1 MLKER
6 CRHSER
12 PCDGL
17 KKFRHA
23 VWPSPTR
30 LSSPFEER
38 QESAQRIA
46 QIQQHLAVEQLR
58 RRLAVNLSS
67 RFTIT
72 RIRVGQLE
80 VRRVLRL
87 QRGARVA
94 QMPSRPRYRKT
105 FVV

>member
-58 RRLAVNLSS
+58 RRLAGNLSS
-67 RFTIT
+67 RFAAART
-72 RIRVGQLE
+72 RASQLE
-80 VRRVLRL
+80 FLRVLRL
-87 QRGARVA
+87 LRCARVA
-94 QMPSRPRYRKT
+94 QVPSPPRYRKA